1 MEYKEEL
8 HFEPLALPLTRPTT
22 KAGINQEFMFLSLGT
37 VVELQIITGS
47 MLVYLLYIPLHAIGY
62 LIAIYDPF
70 LVPIFIN
77 WFRLAVR
84 NRNRAF
90 WNARSY
96 SP

>member
-1 MEYKEEL
+1 MDSEDL

-22 KAGINQEFMFLSLGT
+22 IAGVNQEFIFLSVVI
-37 VVELQIITGS
+37 VVELQIITGN
-47 MLVYLLYIPLHAIGY
+47 MWVYGFLIPLYAIGY

-84 NRNRAF
+84 SKNRAF